1 MRGSL
6 PVPCP
11 CVISRWGR
19 LLLGGVMLWRIA
31 VLSIVAVIVSGC
43 ITARSGADFASMSQR
58 AGPTKPGQAR
68 IVVFREQAYG
78 GLFDQGWD
86 VKLDGQPMGDLKT
99 GTYVYADRPAG
110 RHQLVSEI
118 TGFPGVTRQDITVTA
133 GRTHFFVAKVS
144 DRARTLS
151 VTSAAG
157 GLVGLAVGAAV
168 TSGDGNPGPLDFI
181 PLEEGAARQAIAE
194 LRLAE

>member
-1 MRGSL
+1 M
-6 PVPCP
+6 VF
-11 CVISRWGR
+11 VV
-19 LLLGGVMLWRIA
+19 GGCVMLWRVA
-31 VLSIVAVIVSGC
+31 VLSIVAVLMSGC
-43 ITARSGADFASMSQR
+43 VTTRTGADFASLSQK
-58 AGPTKPGQAR
+58 AGPTKGQAR

-110 RHQLVSEI
+110 RHQLSSEMA
-118 TGFPGVTRQDITVTA
+118 GFPGVTQREIVVAA
-133 GRTHFFVAKVS
+133 GRTHFFLAKPS
-144 DRARTLS
+144 DRAKTLQ

-157 GLVGLAVGAAV
+157 GLTGLVVGAAI
-168 TSGDGNPGPLDFI
+168 TSGDSNPGPLDFI
-181 PLEEGAARQAIAE
+181 PLEEGAARLAIAE

>member
-1 MRGSL
+1 VACLRAIYLTGT
-6 PVPCP
+6 VF
-11 CVISRWGR
+11 V
-19 LLLGGVMLWRIA
+19 GGVMLWRTV
-31 VLSIVAVIVSGC
+31 VLSIVAVTIAGC
-43 ITARSGADFASMSQR
+43 VTTRNGADFATTSQKI
-58 AGPTKPGQAR
+58 GPTKSGQAR

-86 VKLDGQPMGDLKT
+86 VKLDGQPMSDLKT

-110 RHQLVSEI
+110 RHQLSSEMV
-118 TGFPGVTRQDITVTA
+118 GFPGVTQRELIVTA
-133 GRTHFFVAKVS
+133 GRTHFFIAKLS
-144 DRARTLS
+144 DRARTLN

-157 GLVGLAVGAAV
+157 GLTGLIVGTVM
-168 TSGDGNPGPLDFI
+168 TSGDSNPGPLDFI